1 MAQPINSPI
10 LRLLDANANRAR
22 EALRVLEDF
31 ARFVLDDRD
40 TSAALKSIRHEM
52 ATLLAALL
60 PEAILHRDTPND
72 VGRASKTGAEFHR
85 QDIGDVVTAAG
96 KRLGEAL
103 RAIEEYLKTL
113 SPAQAASIEQL
124 RYRFYDVEQ
133 RLARGLRPAGLLANV
148 QLYVLISE
156 KSCRLP
162 WLQAAEQ
169 AILGG
174 ADCLQLRE
182 KELNDSELL
191 RRARQLVRL
200 CHQAGKLCVINDR
213 PDIAILS
220 GADGVHVGQEDL
232 PVVEVRKLVGLE
244 KIVGVSTHNI
254 EQAKRAWLDGADYIG
269 VGPVFP
275 SATKPRS
282 FLAGV
287 GFARQV
293 AAEIP
298 LPAIAIAGITAAN
311 VDEVLGVGVR
321 AIAVTAAVL
330 DTDDPRAAAAEL
342 KGKLMVGRTSTRVG
356 QTFMSAAPESK
367 QDGRH
372 ECLPHH
378 GSQEDGN
385 EADRNVCRTD

>member
-1 MAQPINSPI
+1 MNSPI

-22 EALRVLEDF
+22 EALRVVEDY

-40 TSAALKSIRHEM
+40 TSADLKAIRHEM
-52 ATLLAALL
+52 TSVLAALL

-72 VGRASKTGAEFHR
+72 VGTACKTEAELHR
-85 QDIGDVVTAAG
+85 QDLADVVTAAG

-113 SPAQAASIEQL
+113 SPTQAASIEQL

-133 RLARGLRPAGLLANV
+133 RLARSLRPAGLLANV

-169 AILGG
+169 AIVGG

-182 KELNDSELL
+182 KELSDSELL
-191 RRARQLVRL
+191 GRARQLVEL
-200 CHQAGKLCVINDR
+200 CHRAGKLCIVNDR

-220 GADGVHVGQEDL
+220 GADGVHVGQDDL
-232 PVVEVRKLVGLE
+232 PLAEVRKLVGRE

-254 EQAKRAWLDGADYIG
+254 DQAKRAWLDGADYIG
-269 VGPVFP
+269 IGPVFP
-275 SATKPRS
+275 SATKPRPFVS
-282 FLAGV
+282 GME
-287 GFARQV
+287 FARQAV
-293 AAEIP
+293 AEIP

-311 VDEVLGVGVR
+311 VDEVLGTGVR

-342 KGKLMVGRTSTRVG
+342 KEKLVG
-356 QTFMSAAPESK
+356 QTFLSAPSAAKEAGTEV
-367 QDGRH
+367 GRIRI
-372 ECLPHH
+372 P
-378 GSQEDGN
+378 
-385 EADRNVCRTD
+385 V